1 MDGVGEPA
9 ASDRQFSGI
18 ITRMAVSFLA
28 ETEGEETLALV
39 LAEAGLTDFAEQFA
53 DDSAWFSYGQVRSLL
68 EAIARVAGKDA
79 LQRAATAS
87 RLHDES
93 RVEMTQMLQDF
104 GSPGNLLRSM
114 FSADAGPTSF
124 GLATILEYEGKEL
137 APGEWELTQRFLGG
151 FPPFREFCTFSLGLH
166 ALQPMLFG
174 LPPGQV
180 DEVRCACDGHPECT
194 FRLRWETTADVT
206 HQKNFFEMRSSL
218 LQVRLETLQRTVMD
232 LVSAPDPEEGLQR
245 VLEAAARSVRAPA
258 YVLSID
264 RGVPLAQRLY
274 FGGLPESE
282 ALAVAE
288 TLAQQVGADLFGMI
302 AVEVSS
308 TRGKFGHLG
317 VIEPQSRHFLPQER
331 QLVQSYAS
339 LAAAALDSA
348 TALEEARRQATTAGT
363 LLDLSSSLT
372 ELRSTEEMALN
383 LARAVQSVIDCDQSM
398 VLVHD
403 ASSGGLH
410 VAATHGFAE
419 SLEHQLAAVTL
430 PATSVQALAGG
441 VAFYPADRIAQF
453 RQEHGVA
460 LDDAA
465 MAGASAPMVANDEFI
480 GALVVFVS
488 DRPERLREN
497 STLGEAL
504 RGLSGQAAIGIRNAQ
519 LVDQVRHQALH
530 DALTHL
536 PNRTLVLDRL
546 EQALARTK
554 RDGTVAAAMF
564 IDLDGF
570 KDVNDTLGH
579 SAGDRLL
586 VAVADRL
593 RATVR
598 GSDTLGRLGGDEFVV
613 VAEGASLADG
623 PQPIAE
629 RILEVMRSPYE
640 LEGIDGRLSVTA
652 SIGIAMG
659 HRESAGE
666 LLRDSD
672 IALYHAKEQGKNCFA
687 LYEPEMSQ
695 RAVDRMDL
703 EKQVRI
709 AAERQQFF
717 LLYQP
722 FFDLCTGRVIGA
734 EALLRW
740 RHPER
745 GVLDAQ
751 DFVGVIEDIGLGA
764 EVGQKVLGEA
774 IRQGS
779 RWHQLGYPIDIS
791 VNVSRGQLERG
802 HVASDIAHALAHFGF
817 PTSSFV
823 VEVAEACFDRNLP
836 NVLLELRSIR
846 ELGVRVAVDDFG
858 TVSSSLAY
866 LSQFPVDEVKID
878 RSFIAR
884 IDGAE
889 DGPALI
895 HVLVELGRALGLRT
909 LAEGIETT
917 AQVSHLQRERCDG
930 GQGFLLARP
939 LPPEAI
945 EELLAAAAHR

>member
-1 MDGVGEPA
+1 MGTIMEYG
-9 ASDRQFSGI
+9 G
-18 ITRMAVSFLA
+18 
-28 ETEGEETLALV
+28 TEIG
-39 LAEAGLTDFAEQFA
+39 
-53 DDSAWFSYGQVRSLL
+53 
-68 EAIARVAGKDA
+68 
-79 LQRAATAS
+79 
-87 RLHDES
+87 
-93 RVEMTQMLQDF
+93 
-104 GSPGNLLRSM
+104 
-114 FSADAGPTSF
+114 
-124 GLATILEYEGKEL
+124 
-137 APGEWELTQRFLGG
+137 PGEWELTLGFSEG
-151 FPPFREFCTFSLGLH
+151 FAPFREFCLFSGGMH
-166 ALQPMLFG
+166 ALLPMLFG
-174 LPPGQV
+174 LPPGESV
-180 DEVRCACDGHPECT
+180 EERCACDGAPECMY
-194 FRLRWETTADVT
+194 RLRWEATADVT
-206 HQKNFFEMRSSL
+206 AQKNFFEMRSQL
-218 LQVRLETLQRTVMD
+218 LQMRLDTLQRTVTD
-232 LVSAPDPEEGLQR
+232 LVSAPDPEEGLRR
-245 VLEAAARSVRAPA
+245 VLEATARSVRAPA
-258 YVLSID
+258 YVLSIEP
-264 RGVPLAQRLY
+264 GVPLAQRLY
-274 FGGLPESE
+274 FGGMPEPEARSVAATLPERVGGDLLDVI
-282 ALAVAE
+282 ALEVA
-288 TLAQQVGADLFGMI
+288 G
-302 AVEVSS
+302 
-308 TRGKFGHLG
+308 TRGKFGYLG
-317 VIEPQSRHFLPQER
+317 VVEPASRQFVPQER
-331 QLVQSYAS
+331 DLVLSYAS

-403 ASSGGLH
+403 PSTGGLH

-419 SLEHQLAAVTL
+419 TLEHQLASVTL
-430 PATSVQALAGG
+430 PASSAETLSSG
-441 VAFYPADRIAQF
+441 VTFYPADRITQF
-453 RQEHGVA
+453 GRDHGVA

-465 MAGASAPMVANDEFI
+465 VAGASAPMVANDQLI

-497 STLGEAL
+497 PTLGEAL
-504 RGLSGQAAIGIRNAQ
+504 RGLSGQAAVAIRNAQ

-530 DALTHL
+530 DALTGL
-536 PNRTLVLDRL
+536 PNRSLVLDRL
-546 EQALARTK
+546 DQALARTK

-570 KDVNDTLGH
+570 KDVNDSLGH
-579 SAGDRLL
+579 AAGDRLL
-586 VAVADRL
+586 VAVADRF

-629 RILEVMRSPYE
+629 RILEVMHTPFE
-640 LEGIDGRLSVTA
+640 LQGIDSRLSVTA
-652 SIGIAMG
+652 SIGITMG
-659 HRESAGE
+659 DREAAGE
-666 LLRDSD
+666 LLRDAD
-672 IALYHAKEQGKNCFA
+672 IALYHAKEQGKNCFI

-695 RAVDRMDL
+695 RAADRMEL

-709 AAERQQFF
+709 ATERQQLF

-745 GVLDAQ
+745 GVVDAQ
-751 DFVGVIEDIGLGA
+751 EFVPVLEDVGLGV
-764 EVGQKVLGEA
+764 EVGQKVLAEA
-774 IRQGS
+774 TRQGS
-779 RWHQLGYPIDIS
+779 HWHQLGHPIDIS
-791 VNVSRGQLERG
+791 VNVSRGQLECG
-802 HVASDIAHALAHFGF
+802 HLANDIARVLSHFGF
-817 PTSSFV
+817 PASSFV
-823 VEVAEACFDRNLP
+823 VEVAESCFNRNLP
-836 NVLLELRSIR
+836 NVLLELSRIR

-858 TVSSSLAY
+858 TVSSSLAS

-889 DGPALI
+889 DGAALI
-895 HVLVELGRALGLRT
+895 HVLVELGKALGLRT

-945 EELLAAAAHR
+945 EELLAAAPRR